1 MNYNNEHDQTYNR
14 VLTQVLA
21 SGSPRTDRTGT
32 GTISTFSLEASYPSE
47 YGFPLLTTKK
57 IHWKSVVGE
66 LLWFLSGSTNNNDL
80 VEKYG
85 VTIWNEWAKEDGDL
99 GPVYGAQWRTFGGF
113 DSFAPGID
121 QIKNLI
127 EGIKSDPFSRRH
139 IVSAWNPID
148 IPYMAL
154 PPCHTLFQVYVHTNG
169 TLDLKLYQRSADM
182 FLGVPFNIAS
192 YSLLMHM
199 IAHVTGYKPGTFYHS
214 IGDAHIY
221 NNHLDAVTT
230 QLERSI
236 DFESPTIELNPNI
249 RDIFSF
255 SPSDITLKNY
265 NSHPTIK
272 APVAI

>member
-1 MNYNNEHDQTYNR
+1 MNVFNEHDFNYKRLITE
-14 VLTQVLA
+14 VLA
-21 SGSPRTDRTGT
+21 YGSPRTDRTGT
-32 GTISTFSLEASYPSE
+32 GTISTFSLEAKYKAIH
-47 YGFPLLTTKK
+47 GFPLLTTKK

-85 VTIWNEWAKEDGDL
+85 VTIWNEWAKENGDL
-99 GPVYGAQWRTFGGF
+99 GPVYGAQWRNFHGNSLFTGR
-113 DSFAPGID
+113 D
-121 QIKNLI
+121 QIKDLI
-127 EGIKSDPFSRRH
+127 ESIKSNPFSRRH
-139 IVSAWNPID
+139 LVSAWNPNQID
-148 IPYMAL
+148 QMAL

-192 YSLLMHM
+192 YSLLMYM

-221 NNHLDAVTT
+221 NNHLDAVQT

-236 DFESPTIELNPNI
+236 DFESPTLELNPNI

-255 SPSDITLKNY
+255 SPSDITLVNY

>member
-32 GTISTFSLEASYPSE
+32 GTISTFSLEASYPSA

-99 GPVYGAQWRTFGGF
+99 GPVYGHQWRNFHGNSLFVGR
-113 DSFAPGID
+113 D
-121 QIKNLI
+121 QIKELI
-127 EGIKSDPFSRRH
+127 ENIKKDPYSRRH
-139 IVSAWNPID
+139 IVSAWNPNHID
-148 IPYMAL
+148 EMAL
-154 PPCHTLFQVYVHTNG
+154 APCHTLFQVYVHTNG

-199 IAHVTGYKPGTFYHS
+199 IAHVTGYKPGTFHHS

-221 NNHLDAVTT
+221 NNHMEAVDT

-236 DFESPTIELNPNI
+236 DFESPSLELNPNI

-255 SPSDITLKNY
+255 SPSDITLVNY
-265 NSHPTIK
+265 KSHPTIK

>member
-80 VEKYG
+80 VNTYG
-85 VTIWNEWAKEDGDL
+85 VTIWNEWAKEDGSL
-99 GPVYGAQWRTFGGF
+99 GPVYGAQWRDF
-113 DSFAPGID
+113 DGDYYYPGRD
-121 QIKNLI
+121 QIKELI
-127 EGIKSDPFSRRH
+127 ENIKTNPYSRRH
-139 IVSAWNPID
+139 IVSAWNPNQID
-148 IPYMAL
+148 QMAL

-221 NNHLDAVTT
+221 NNHLDAVQI

>member
-1 MNYNNEHDQTYNR
+1 MNYNNEHDQTYSNLIYD
-14 VLTQVLA
+14 VLQY
-21 SGSPRTDRTGT
+21 GSSRPDRTGT
-32 GTISTFSLEASYPSE
+32 GTISAFSLEASYPSE

-80 VEKYG
+80 VDKYG
-85 VTIWNEWAKEDGDL
+85 VTIWNEWAKVDGAL
-99 GPVYGAQWRTFGGF
+99 GPVYGAQWREFGGYG
-113 DSFAPGID
+113 SIEPGID
-121 QIKNLI
+121 QIYKLI
-127 EGIKSDPFSRRH
+127 QGIKSDPFSRRH
-139 IVSAWNPID
+139 IVSAWNPNQID
-148 IPYMAL
+148 QMAL

-182 FLGVPFNIAS
+182 FLGIPFNIAS

-221 NNHLDAVTT
+221 NNHLDAVKT

-236 DFESPTIELNPNI
+236 DFESPTLELNPNI

-255 SPSDITLKNY
+255 SSSDITLKNY